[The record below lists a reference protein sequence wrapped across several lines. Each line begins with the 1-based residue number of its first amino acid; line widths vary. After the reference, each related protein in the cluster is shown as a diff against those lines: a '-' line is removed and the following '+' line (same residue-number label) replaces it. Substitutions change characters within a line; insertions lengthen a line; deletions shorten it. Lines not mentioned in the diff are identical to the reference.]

1 MGRVARIQGTGWV
14 RVVVR
19 GRGWRWGGLSRL
31 YLGSIS
37 ALSRLYLG
45 SISTIAG
52 TKIVLTLKE
61 EEKRFAS
68 RWAVEANLRKYSSFV
83 GFPVSVD
90 GERAN
95 TIEALWTKAKSEAS
109 NDAPAECRLGC
120 LSAPRPSL
128 GLGERRGARRILPL
142 HRAGLFRPALHAA
155 LCGRR
160 AARH

>member
-1 MGRVARIQGTGWV
+1 MV
-14 RVVVR
+14 
-19 GRGWRWGGLSRL
+19 S
-31 YLGSIS
+31 LGYIS
-37 ALSRLYLG
+37 ALSRRYLG
-45 SISTIAG
+45 DISTIAG

-95 TIEALWTKAKSEAS
+95 TIEALWTKAKSEAIS
-109 NDAPAECRLGC
+109 PPRHAECRLGC
-120 LSAPRPSL
+120 VSAPQPSL
-128 GLGERRGARRILPL
+128 GLGERRGARRVLPL